1 MTVLYHLTI
10 PQPSH
15 PLLDA
20 TVQEAESLRA
30 QFGGRTLYVNPARR
44 PGFRYPERLYGL
56 QALPRLWVLERDA
69 RLHHV
74 YNPHPLLFPYLR
86 LLRRPV
92 IYTITA
98 GLRPGQP
105 PAHVEGLRRLTA
117 VVVSNAQDRAILQ
130 GWGLDNARVVRPGI
144 DTDRF
149 QAAPPPPGPGFV
161 LLAGSA
167 PWTAAQFQTKGVTA
181 LLDAAAA
188 RSDLRLV
195 FLWRGSLVEQLHEA
209 IARRGLADRVEVIDR
224 IVDANRVLARVHGAV
239 VLADTPTLVKAFPHS
254 LLEALV
260 TGRPVLVSRALPMAD
275 YVERTGCG
283 RVVER
288 VDAADVLAALARLE
302 ADYDAHRS
310 AALEMGRRDF
320 SRRGL
325 LEAYG
330 ELYALA

>member
-10 PQPSH
+10 PEPRH

-20 TVQEAESLRA
+20 TVQEAESLRGE
-30 QFGGRTLYVNPARR
+30 FGGRIVYVNPARR
-44 PGFRYPERLYGL
+44 PGSRYPERLYGL
-56 QALPRLWVLERDA
+56 QALPRLWMVERDA

-86 LLRRPV
+86 LLRRPI

-105 PAHVEGLRRLTA
+105 PANVEALRRLAA
-117 VVVSNAQDRAILQ
+117 VVVSNARDRATLHD
-130 GWGLDNARVVRPGI
+130 WGVESAHVVRPGI

-149 QAAPPPPGPGFV
+149 QAAPPPSGPGFV
-161 LLAGSA
+161 LLVGSA
-167 PWTAAQFQTKGVTA
+167 PWTAAQFRSKGVEA

-188 RSDLRLV
+188 RPDLHLV
-195 FLWRGSLVEQLHEA
+195 FLWRGSLVERLDQA

-224 IVDANRVLARVHGAV
+224 IVDVNRVLARVHAAV
-239 VLADTPTLVKAFPHS
+239 VLADGPALVKAFPHS

-260 TGRPVLVSRALPMAD
+260 TGRPVLVSRTLPMAG

-288 VDAADVLAALARLE
+288 VDGADVLAALAQLE
-302 ADYDAHRS
+302 AGYDVHRS
-310 AALEMGRRDF
+310 AALAVGRRDF

-330 ELYALA
+330 QLYGMA